1 MTSTD
6 SQTMLQVENRVYE
19 AETEAEAFPRALLNG
34 DDSEAKQA
42 RDSQLAEAPFQNSAE
57 VLKAVVQWIDALD
70 KVGIVHTD
78 ISSAHILPNLENSAE
93 GRQATIIDRVLAHL
107 KLRFGN
113 EQLSD
118 QPQEALGSPTTTREG
133 MTKATDIRQSDRPH
147 HQVTGTLPFIAHELL
162 SQFRG
167 PTSEEPIQHELH
179 HDVESVVW
187 VMVYLCMWCGGKTVQ
202 R

>member
-57 VLKAVVQWIDALD
+57 VLKAVVQWIDGEISTFYPIACMLSDPFHLALD

-107 KLRFGN
+107 KLRFGD

-147 HQVTGTLPFIAHELL
+147 HQITVSKG
-162 SQFRG
+162 FR
-167 PTSEEPIQHELH
+167 
-179 HDVESVVW
+179 
-187 VMVYLCMWCGGKTVQ
+187 
-202 R
+202 